1 MNDYTIDGFN
11 GLAKKQPVLAIC
23 ATIFLLSL
31 TGIPLT
37 AGFQS
42 KFFML
47 LAAVKDG
54 HQIWLVIFAVLC
66 AAISAYYYFR
76 IIQAMYFK
84 DSDEATVQE
93 WDITPAFNYM
103 LVITAAV
110 IIVLGVYPNL
120 LLDWLYF

>member
-1 MNDYTIDGFN
+1 
-11 GLAKKQPVLAIC
+11 
-23 ATIFLLSL
+23 
-31 TGIPLT
+31 
-37 AGFQS
+37 
-42 KFFML
+42 
-47 LAAVKDG
+47 
-54 HQIWLVIFAVLC
+54 
-66 AAISAYYYFR
+66 
-76 IIQAMYFK
+76 MYFK